1 MATPNKV
8 QIDVTADTAQAVSGL
23 GAVKRELGQVG
34 SSASSL
40 EGFAKGAGSGLNQM
54 GQAGETANTGLG
66 KTRAG
71 LTSISEQLSV
81 AKTQIAAF
89 ISAQLGLGAAK
100 EVAQTADAYQN
111 LQARVKLATGEG
123 AAFTA
128 AFDQVVGIAQRTNS
142 NLEAT
147 GNLFA
152 KLTDA
157 GKSAGLSTQAAIAQ
171 SLALTETVNQ
181 AVQLSGA
188 GATASNAAITQLIQG
203 LQGGVLRGDEFNS
216 VMEQAPRLAKAL
228 ADGLGVTTGEL
239 RKMAE
244 AGSLSSTTV
253 IDALKGQSET
263 LKTEFGTLPA
273 TVGRAVENLSTAWT
287 LYIGEADKATGAS
300 SAAAGAINLLSGNL
314 STVGGLLIDAGQ
326 AAAGFTAYNLA
337 KTFLGIG
344 AAGTQAAAG
353 VATNTVATVANTT
366 AHQANTAAAAREALA
381 FKALAADVAAQAA
394 ALGGNTAATAANTAA
409 KTASGAAA
417 DVAAAGVGR
426 FAAVLSTL
434 KTFSLIG
441 LLTNIVDIGT
451 ALGEGAA
458 KLMGYKD
465 RTEELA
471 AAQKVADENSRRY
484 AEAVSAQTAATKR
497 AADAQFNLSAAA
509 RKSVDE
515 FDKQVKAGDSAAE
528 AIAKIGKDFDLSS
541 LPGIRNAAAVL
552 DKLAA
557 DGKISATQF
566 DEAWSKVLKAENLQ
580 QFQIKAQAAL
590 SQVGV
595 DAEKAAEVVRA
606 AIARGVEGI
615 ELENLKQKSRE
626 AFAASERAA
635 TQLEQ
640 VMDGTLRESIRRTGL
655 DFDVI
660 SGGMG
665 KAAASAINDTEVMIA
680 GLDRLKAQGVDTG
693 AVLTASIG
701 KGIAT
706 ADSQKAIEAVRSQ
719 IEALRK
725 TLGDKVADG
734 LLDQATA
741 KAKELSAALDAAK
754 PGINSL
760 AEAMKTLGITSD
772 ASLKQTAATAKE
784 AYDTLR
790 TSGTASARELQDA
803 FAKYAETAIKANGG
817 VASESIK
824 SEAAMRGLSI
834 EGGKAG
840 DRISKS
846 MQGAQG
852 SVQALGNQVQ
862 FTTEQL
868 AAQAKQLDEINAKYG
883 QSQKD
888 RDFKTA
894 KVGSGNGSVLTK
906 DPLTAVDNSG
916 LSSLQGKRRNGTL
929 SAEDLKT
936 AQAVFDTAAVNKDVF
951 DKNATVFSL
960 EGARSISETYNAARV
975 LLDEVKGLSGGSRI
989 SGAPL
994 PQPQQVGSRSPAPS
1008 QQTYVVKIDLGNGR
1022 MRDVNVASANDAQAL
1037 IRSLQDARLAA

>member
-1 MATPNKV
+1 MATSNRV

-23 GAVKRELGQVG
+23 GAVKRELGDVG
-34 SSASSL
+34 SSANAL
-40 EGFAKGAGSGLNQM
+40 EGFAKGAGSGLSQT
-54 GQAGETANTGLG
+54 GQAGAQAA
-66 KTRAG
+66 AG
-71 LTSISEQLSV
+71 LKKTKDEASGAAEQLNL

-89 ISAQLGLGAAK
+89 ISAQLGLSAAK
-100 EVAQTADAYQN
+100 EVAQTADEYKN

-123 AAFTA
+123 QAFTA
-128 AFDQVVGIAQRTNS
+128 AWDQVVAVALRTNS

-244 AGSLSSTTV
+244 AGALSSETV
-253 IDALKGQSET
+253 IEALKGQSDT

-300 SAAAGAINLLSGNL
+300 SAAAGAINLLSSNL

-326 AAAGFTAYNLA
+326 AAAGFTAYRLA
-337 KTFLGIG
+337 QTFTGIG
-344 AAGTQAAAG
+344 VASAQAATG
-353 VATNTVATVANTT
+353 VAANTTATVANTA
-366 AHQANTAAAAREALA
+366 AHQANAAAAAREALS

-394 ALGGNTAATAANTAA
+394 ALGGNTTATAANTAA
-409 KTASGAAA
+409 KNAAGAAA
-417 DVAAAGVGR
+417 GNAAVGVGR

-451 ALGEGAA
+451 ALGEGTA
-458 KLMGYKD
+458 KLLGYKD

-471 AAQKVADENSRRY
+471 RADKLAGEIAAQNQALRERG
-484 AEAVSAQTAATKR
+484 EALTKR
-497 AADAQFNLSAAA
+497 AIEKQFELSKAA
-509 RKSVDE
+509 RLSLGE
-515 FDKQVKAGDSAAE
+515 FDELVKSGDTAAE
-528 AIAKIGKDFDLSS
+528 AIAKIGKDFDLSKQ
-541 LPGIRNAAAVL
+541 PGIRDAAAVL
-552 DKLAA
+552 DKLAS
-557 DGKISATQF
+557 DGKLSAS
-566 DEAWSKVLKAENLQ
+566 EVEAAWSGALKSVNLGV
-580 QFQIKAQAAL
+580 FETQA
-590 SQVGV
+590 
-595 DAEKAAEVVRA
+595 RA
-606 AIARGVEGI
+606 AFAG
-615 ELENLKQKSRE
+615 SARE
-626 AFAASERAA
+626 AERLA
-635 TQLEQ
+635 Q
-640 VMDGTLRESIRRTGL
+640 VMDATLRESIRRTGL

-680 GLDRLKAQGVDTG
+680 GLDRLKKQGVDTG
-693 AVLTASIG
+693 QVLTASIG

-725 TLGDKVADG
+725 VLGDKVADG

-754 PGINSL
+754 PGINSV

-772 ASLKQTAATAKE
+772 ATLKQTAATARE
-784 AYDTLR
+784 AYETLR

-834 EGGKAG
+834 EGSKAG
-840 DRISKS
+840 DSISRA

-862 FTTEQL
+862 LTTEQL
-868 AAQAKQLDEINAKYG
+868 AAQAAALDVINSKYG
-883 QSQKD
+883 QGKAD
-888 RDFKTA
+888 RDFKNA
-894 KVGSGNGSVLTK
+894 AVGSGVGSVINTK
-906 DPLTAVDNSG
+906 DRGTGPVDNTG
-916 LSSLQGKRRNGTL
+916 LTSLQAKRRAGTL
-929 SAEDLKT
+929 SAQDLQA
-936 AQAVFDTAAVNKDVF
+936 AQAVFDTAAVNKDVY
-951 DKNATVFSL
+951 DKNATAFSS
-960 EGARSISETYNAARV
+960 EGARSILEAYNAARV
-975 LLDEVKGLSGGSRI
+975 LLDEVRGIGARGQAGNQGGNKGLVRTT
-989 SGAPL
+989 
-994 PQPQQVGSRSPAPS
+994 QNNY
-1008 QQTYVVKIDLGNGR
+1008 TVKIDLGNGR
-1022 MRDVNVASANDAQAL
+1022 ANNVNVASANDAQAL

>member
-1 MATPNKV
+1 MATSNKV
-8 QIDVTADTAQAVSGL
+8 QIDVTADTAQPVSGL

-34 SSASSL
+34 SSAASL

-54 GQAGETANTGLG
+54 GQAGETANAGLG

-71 LTSISEQLSV
+71 ITSISEQLSV

-89 ISAQLGLGAAK
+89 ISAQLGLGAVK

-123 AAFTA
+123 AAFGV
-128 AFDQVVGIAQRTNS
+128 AFDSIVGIAQRTS
-142 NLEAT
+142 SSLEQT
-147 GNLFA
+147 GTLFA
-152 KLTDA
+152 RLTEA
-157 GKSAGLSTQAAIAQ
+157 GKSSGLATQDAISQ
-171 SLALTETVNQ
+171 SLRLTETINQ
-181 AVQLSGA
+181 AVQLSGGSA
-188 GATASNAAITQLIQG
+188 ESSRAAVTQLIQG
-203 LQGGVLRGDEFNS
+203 LQSGVLRGEEFNS

-244 AGSLSSTTV
+244 AGALSSETV
-253 IDALKGQSET
+253 IEALKGQSET

-273 TVGRAVENLSTAWT
+273 TVGRAIENLSTAWT

-326 AAAGFTAYNLA
+326 AAAGFTAYRLA
-337 KTFLGIG
+337 QTFTGIG
-344 AAGTQAAAG
+344 VASTQAATG
-353 VATNTVATVANTT
+353 VAVNTVATVANSA
-366 AHQANTAAAAREALA
+366 AHQANSAAAARESLA

-409 KTASGAAA
+409 KNAAGAAA
-417 DVAAAGVGR
+417 GNAAIGVGR

-451 ALGEGAA
+451 ALGQGTA
-458 KLMGYKD
+458 KLLGYKD

-471 AAQKVADENSRRY
+471 RADKLAGEIAAQNQALRENGI
-484 AEAVSAQTAATKR
+484 AQLKR
-497 AADAQFNLSAAA
+497 SQDAQFGLTNEA
-509 RKSVDE
+509 RKSIAKFEEQRV
-515 FDKQVKAGDSAAE
+515 AGDSAAE
-528 AIAKIGKDFDLSS
+528 AIAKIGKDFDLSNQ
-541 LPGIRNAAAVL
+541 PGIKNAVGVL
-552 DKLAA
+552 DKLLAA
-557 DGKISATQF
+557 GKLTAAEF
-566 DEAWSKVLKAENLQ
+566 EAAWANALKNTNLQ
-580 QFQIKAQAAL
+580 IFQVNAQAVF
-590 SQVGV
+590 SQVRA
-595 DAEKAAEVVRA
+595 DADKAAQDLKA
-606 AIARGVEGI
+606 AIARGVEGK
-615 ELENLKQKSRE
+615 ELKAFEDKAKETFAATTRE
-626 AFAASERAA
+626 AERLA
-635 TQLEQ
+635 Q
-640 VMDGTLRESIRRTGL
+640 VMDATLRESIRRTGL

-680 GLDRLKAQGVDTG
+680 GLDRLKAQGVDT
-693 AVLTASIG
+693 AQVLTASIG

-725 TLGDKVADG
+725 VLGDKVADG

-754 PGINSL
+754 PGINSV

-772 ASLKQTAATAKE
+772 ATLKQTAATARE
-784 AYDTLR
+784 AYETLR

-817 VASESIK
+817 VASEAIK

-840 DRISKS
+840 DSISRA

-862 FTTEQL
+862 LTTEQL
-868 AAQAKQLDEINAKYG
+868 AAQAAALDVINSKYG
-883 QSQKD
+883 QGKAD
-888 RDFKTA
+888 RDFKNA
-894 KVGSGNGSVLTK
+894 AVGSGVGSVINTK
-906 DPLTAVDNSG
+906 DRGTGPVDNTG
-916 LSSLQGKRRNGTL
+916 LTSLQAKRRAGTL
-929 SAEDLKT
+929 SAQDLQT
-936 AQAVFDTAAVNKDVF
+936 AQAVFDTAAVNKDVY
-951 DKNATVFSL
+951 DKNATAFSS
-960 EGARSISETYNAARV
+960 EGARSILEAYNAARV
-975 LLDEVKGLSGGSRI
+975 LLDEVRGIGARGQAGNQGGNQGLVRTT
-989 SGAPL
+989 
-994 PQPQQVGSRSPAPS
+994 QNNY
-1008 QQTYVVKIDLGNGR
+1008 TVKIDLGNGR
-1022 MRDVNVASANDAQAL
+1022 ANNVNVASANDAQAL